1 MGMMS
6 NICSKQNRNIASLIN
21 DLLSTLRALQLK
33 IVGKACE
40 WGHTEFKRKS
50 TLK

>member
-6 NICSKQNRNIASLIN
+6 NICSKQHKYIMSLIN

-40 WGHTEFKRKS
+40 WGHTEFKR
-50 TLK
+50 